1 VDETNEDKAMS
12 LEEWIESY
20 SDEGYLELITIRG
33 VVYAFR
39 LDR

>member
-12 LEEWIESY
+12 LEDWIENN
-20 SDEGYLELITIRG
+20 SDESYLELITIRG